1 MRTRRS
7 PRNQERLWRELGGH
21 PRGTITVDEVESLER
36 SLAQPFLSQRT
47 QRQLIRDLTAAKRR
61 RAFAA
66 ARTARAENVWS
77 TAT

>member
-7 PRNQERLWRELGGH
+7 PRNQDRLWRELGGH
-21 PRGTITVDEVESLER
+21 PRGTVTVDEVESLER

-47 QRQLIRDLTAAKRR
+47 QRQLVRDLASAKRQV
-61 RAFAA
+61 AFTK
-66 ARTARAENVWS
+66 ARKATAGELWS